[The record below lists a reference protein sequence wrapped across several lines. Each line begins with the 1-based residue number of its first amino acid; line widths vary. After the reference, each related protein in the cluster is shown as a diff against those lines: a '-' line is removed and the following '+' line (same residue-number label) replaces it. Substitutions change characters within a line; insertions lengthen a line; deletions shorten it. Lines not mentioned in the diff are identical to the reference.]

1 VNKLLDWLALS
12 LTPGLGIRS
21 WNKLLAVFDGPQQVL
36 ETDQSRIRKLVPGVR
51 ANIIAGINKDVLRA
65 AAEKELERAAGSGIE
80 IITREQEAYP
90 EFLRNIDD
98 QPILLYVKGN
108 ASLLQSACIGV
119 VGARAASVYGQRI
132 AADLAKRLCQRGL
145 TVVSGLA
152 LGIDTAAHKGA
163 LQASGATL
171 AVLGCG
177 LDVVYPRQNRSLYE
191 EIACRGALVSEY
203 RLGALPEAFR
213 FPARNRIISGLSL
226 GVVVVEA
233 ARKSGSLITADFAL
247 EQGREVFAVPGR
259 IDSCKSEG
267 THRLLQA
274 GAKLVHTVDDILEEF
289 SFPVGVHNASS
300 PSCQP
305 DGENAALTEEEKGLF
320 AYLDVYPQTIDEIT
334 RQSRMTVQKVSE
346 LLLMLELKGLVESL
360 PGNQY
365 QKRCPAAV

>member
-1 VNKLLDWLALS
+1 MNKLLDWLALS

-21 WNKLLAVFDGPQQVL
+21 WNKLLAVFDGPRQVL
-36 ETDQSRIRKLVPGVR
+36 EADQNRIKKLVPGLR
-51 ANIIAGINKDVLRA
+51 ANIIAGINKEELRA
-65 AAEKELERAAGSGIE
+65 AAEKELERAAGLGIE
-80 IITREQEAYP
+80 IITREQDAYP
-90 EFLRNIDD
+90 ELLRNIDD
-98 QPILLYVKGN
+98 PPILLYVKGN
-108 ASLLQSACIGV
+108 AALLQSGCIGV

-132 AADLAKRLCQRGL
+132 AEDLSKRLCQRGL

-177 LDVVYPRQNRSLYE
+177 LDVVYPRQNGSLYE

-274 GAKLVHTVDDILEEF
+274 GAKLVHTVEDILEEF
-289 SFPVGVHNASS
+289 SFPGGIHHAS
-300 PSCQP
+300 PLSCQP
-305 DGENAALTEEEKGLF
+305 DCHAVLTEEEKGLF
-320 AYLDVYPQTIDEIT
+320 AYLDVYPQSIDEIT
-334 RQSRMTVQKVSE
+334 RQSGMTVQKVSE

>member
-1 VNKLLDWLALS
+1 MNKLLDWLALS

-233 ARKSGSLITADFAL
+233 ARKSGSLITADYAL

>member
-1 VNKLLDWLALS
+1 MNKLLDWLALS

>member
-1 VNKLLDWLALS
+1 VNELLDWLALS
-12 LTPGLGIRS
+12 LTPGLGVRS
-21 WNKLLAVFDGPQQVL
+21 WNKLLAVFDGPQEVL
-36 ETDQSRIRKLVPGVR
+36 ETGQSRIRKLVPGIR
-51 ANIIAGINKDVLRA
+51 ANIIAGINKENLRA
-65 AAEKELERAAGSGIE
+65 AAAQELERAAGSGIE

-90 EFLRNIDD
+90 ELLCNIDD
-98 QPILLYVKGN
+98 PPILLYVKGD
-108 ASLLQSACIGV
+108 AALLQSACIGV
-119 VGARAASVYGQRI
+119 VGARASSVYGQRI
-132 AADLAKRLCQRGL
+132 AEDLSKRLCQRGL

-163 LQASGATL
+163 LQANGATL

-233 ARKSGSLITADFAL
+233 ARKSGSLITAGYAL
-247 EQGREVFAVPGR
+247 EQGREVFAIPGR

-267 THRLLQA
+267 THRLLQE
-274 GAKLVHTVDDILEEF
+274 GAKLVHTVDDIIEEISF
-289 SFPVGVHNASS
+289 SPAVHHASS
-300 PSCQP
+300 LSCQP
-305 DGENAALTEEEKGLF
+305 GCDNVALTEEEKGLF

-334 RQSRMTVQKVSE
+334 RQCGMTVQKVSE

-365 QKRCPAAV
+365 QKRNT

>member
-1 VNKLLDWLALS
+1 VNKLLEWLALS

-36 ETDQSRIRKLVPGVR
+36 ETDQSRIRKLVPGIR
-51 ANIIAGINKDVLRA
+51 ANIIAGINKEKLLA
-65 AAEKELERAAGSGIE
+65 AAEKEIECAAGLGIE

-90 EFLRNIDD
+90 ELLRHIDD
-98 QPILLYVKGN
+98 PPILLYVKGN

-132 AADLAKRLCQRGL
+132 AEDLSKRLCQRGL

-152 LGIDTAAHKGA
+152 LGIDAAAHKGA

-233 ARKSGSLITADFAL
+233 ARKSGSLITADYAL

-267 THRLLQA
+267 THRLLQE
-274 GAKLVHTVDDILEEF
+274 GAKLVHTVNDIVEEL
-289 SFPVGVHNASS
+289 SFPAVVYNASS
-300 PSCQP
+300 LSCQP
-305 DGENAALTEEEKGLF
+305 DGENAALTEEEKVFF

-346 LLLMLELKGLVESL
+346 LLLMLELKGLIESL

-365 QKRCPAAV
+365 QKRRPASV

>member
-1 VNKLLDWLALS
+1 MLDWLALS

-233 ARKSGSLITADFAL
+233 ARKSGSLITADYAL

>member
-1 VNKLLDWLALS
+1 MLDWLALS

-36 ETDQSRIRKLVPGVR
+36 ETDQSRIRKLVPGIR
-51 ANIIAGINKDVLRA
+51 ANIIAGINKEVLRA
-65 AAEKELERAAGSGIE
+65 AAEKELERTAGLGIE

-90 EFLRNIDD
+90 EFLRNIHD

-132 AADLAKRLCQRGL
+132 AEDLAKRLCQRGL

-233 ARKSGSLITADFAL
+233 ARKSGSLITADYAL

-289 SFPVGVHNASS
+289 SFLVGVHNASS
-300 PSCQP
+300 LSCQQ
-305 DGENAALTEEEKGLF
+305 DRENAALTEEEKGLF

-334 RQSRMTVQKVSE
+334 RQSRMTVQKVNE
-346 LLLMLELKGLVESL
+346 LLLMLELKGFVESL

-365 QKRCPAAV
+365 QKRRPASV